1 VSVRQLRLVVTA
13 PDYEAALSFYRD
25 ALGLEELGAFTGDHG
40 AVTILDAGRAT
51 LELSDPLHADYIDD
65 VEVGRRVAGHLRVAF
80 QVDGV
85 DALTRRLDEAGATV
99 LADPVETPWGSRNS
113 RLEAPAGLQLTLFEE
128 PEGARRE
135 RVVA

>member
-1 VSVRQLRLVVTA
+1 
-13 PDYEAALSFYRD
+13 
-25 ALGLEELGAFTGDHG
+25 
-40 AVTILDAGRAT
+40 
-51 LELSDPLHADYIDD
+51 
-65 VEVGRRVAGHLRVAF
+65 
-80 QVDGV
+80 
-85 DALTRRLDEAGATV
+85 V